1 MERAGDILKGAFKG
15 SLSGKGR
22 RYAAFFSNWEGIL
35 GREAAKNIKLVD
47 IKKETLLL
55 TATHPAWL
63 QMITIKKDRLISVIK
78 RTYPEL
84 GIKNIKITLR
94 SEKSEQKQKQTKP
107 VGDETD
113 RENEELSNIDLKEQL
128 KTIKN
133 TELKAVLQQL
143 YKSIRKR
150 P

>member
-1 MERAGDILKGAFKG
+1 MTSEHKTWI
-15 SLSGKGR
+15 
-22 RYAAFFSNWEGIL
+22 
-35 GREAAKNIKLVD
+35 
-47 IKKETLLL
+47 T
-55 TATHPAWL
+55 
-63 QMITIKKDRLISVIK
+63 ITIKKDRLISVIK

-133 TELKAVLQQL
+133 TELKAVLQRL